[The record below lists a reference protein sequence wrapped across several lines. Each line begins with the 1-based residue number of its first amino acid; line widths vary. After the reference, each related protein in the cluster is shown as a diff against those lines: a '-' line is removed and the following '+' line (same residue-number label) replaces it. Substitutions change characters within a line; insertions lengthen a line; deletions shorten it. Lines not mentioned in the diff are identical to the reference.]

1 MTKIN
6 LTELAYNVI
15 KENVLTGKIEKGRIL
30 EVAPLSR
37 VLSISR
43 TPVSIAL
50 MQLSSENVLAKNP
63 NGRGYVVGLQEAGFR
78 ADIDEGD
85 VWLPQNYENA
95 VNDRGRAKYYPKIEA
110 EITTCLPFGLFS
122 VNVTKLAS
130 HYEISRSNAHTA
142 LMRLERLGLVR
153 HEGSRWFAGPLSKE
167 DIREHYEMRWILEPV
182 ALRTAYKSVSKRF
195 IEERL
200 ERAIDYR
207 KKPNNLTIK
216 KLVRLEQ
223 DLHADLV
230 TLCGNRQ
237 MAEAI
242 RRSQAPIIWS
252 NFSFER
258 HKSLEARN
266 VALDEHIQVL
276 EALSRGDIS
285 AAAHHLESHIKNSFR
300 AIEPFLS
307 ERTTNWDIPPYLKR
321 EDGVRIEV
329 D

>member
-15 KENVLTGKIEKGRIL
+15 KENILTGKIPKGRIL

-43 TPVSIAL
+43 TPVSMAL
-50 MQLSSENVLAKNP
+50 TQLAHENVLAKNP
-63 NGRGYVVGLQEAGFR
+63 SGRGYVVGENEQGFR
-78 ADIDEGD
+78 ANIDAGD
-85 VWLPQNYENA
+85 VWLPNNYENA
-95 VNDRGRAKYYPKIEA
+95 VNDRGPEKYYPKIEA

-122 VNVTKLAS
+122 VNVTRLAS

-167 DIREHYEMRWILEPV
+167 DIRDHYEMRWILEPI
-182 ALRTAYKSVSKRF
+182 ALRTAYQSVSRRF
-195 IEERL
+195 IQERL
-200 ERAIDYR
+200 ERATEYR

-223 DLHADLV
+223 DLHSDLV

-258 HKSLEARN
+258 HKSLEVRN
-266 VALDEHIQVL
+266 IALDEHIQVL
-276 EALSRGDIS
+276 EALLRDDIS
-285 AAAHHLESHIKNSFR
+285 AAAQHLESHIKNSFR

-307 ERTTNWDIPPYLKR
+307 ERTTSWDIPPYLKR
-321 EDGVRIEV
+321 EDEFRSEI